1 MKKDEIRIES
11 TSFQSYTHLQKN
23 INLFLLQKKHSR
35 TNLNSLTTTVYQCL
49 CEHYKHIT
57 KTRHRFNSDNNIQNA
72 AFKQSFKQMP
82 MQLKKQISFHSFHE
96 GNIH

>member
-1 MKKDEIRIES
+1 MKNDEIRIES

-49 CEHYKHIT
+49 CEYYKHIT
-57 KTRHRFNSDNNIQNA
+57 KTRRMVQLGQQYTECSIQTKLQTNA
-72 AFKQSFKQMP
+72 NAI
-82 MQLKKQISFHSFHE
+82 KKTNQFPFISR
-96 GNIH
+96 G